1 MKQFAAIAL
10 FAVASTFGAAH
21 ASAQQAYQL
30 RVDVPFD
37 FTVSN
42 KVLAAGHYTILPV
55 RDDLIEIQNQNGQTT
70 VLSAAYPNS
79 GPSQHSAALVFN
91 RYGNEYF
98 LRQVDAGAAAVS
110 DDLPLTKSEQRASH
124 DENLAMNESTVTV
137 PLSEGN

>member
-10 FAVASTFGAAH
+10 LAVASTFGAAH
-21 ASAQQAYQL
+21 ASAQQAYQI
-30 RVDVPFD
+30 RADIPFD

-55 RDDLIEIQNQNGQTT
+55 RDDLIEIQGQNGKTT

-79 GPSQHSAALVFN
+79 GPSQRHGALVFD
-91 RYGNEYF
+91 RYGKEYF
-98 LRQVDAGAAAVS
+98 LRQVDGGTAAVS
-110 DDLPLTKSEQRASH
+110 DDLPLTKSEQRASR
-124 DENLAMNESTVTV
+124 DEQLAVNQSKVTV